1 MGVTLNEIYKLVT
14 DKAGFKGRMRLAV
27 RTGVSRTKAEEMAD
41 SPEIIAKF
49 KKEADEILGQDIDK
63 FLRGGN

>member
-1 MGVTLNEIYKLVT
+1 MGMTLNEIYKIVT

-27 RTGVSRTKAEEMAD
+27 RTGVSRTRAEEMAD

-49 KKEADEILGQDIDK
+49 KKEADEIIGQDVDK
-63 FLRGGN
+63 FLKGGN